1 MTVNDIA
8 KHFHLVQDKA
18 EIARVFSISAI
29 TEHGMKD
36 ALISVMNAPPKTFV
50 KYDFF
55 SFFSQIILKIPDLS
69 TE

>member
-1 MTVNDIA
+1 VNDIA

-36 ALISVMNAPPKTFV
+36 ALISVMNAAKTV
-50 KYDFF
+50 
-55 SFFSQIILKIPDLS
+55 SMM
-69 TE
+69 E